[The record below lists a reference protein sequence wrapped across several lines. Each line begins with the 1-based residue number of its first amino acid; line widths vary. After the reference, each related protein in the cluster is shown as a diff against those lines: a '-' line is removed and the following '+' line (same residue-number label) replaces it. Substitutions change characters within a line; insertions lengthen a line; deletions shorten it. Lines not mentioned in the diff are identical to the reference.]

1 MALRNNRAT
10 QANRYMLFGMLFLG
24 ILVLGCVFVFLYLSY
39 TQMQLPQAQPSDAA
53 QAVDSV
59 VFIVSDSTLLE

>member
-24 ILVLGCVFVFLYLSY
+24 ILVLGCVFAFLYLSY
-39 TQMQLPQAQPSDAA
+39 TQTQRPQAQPSDAA

>member
-24 ILVLGCVFVFLYLSY
+24 ILVLGCVFAFLYLSY
-39 TQMQLPQAQPSDAA
+39 TQTQLPQAQPSDAA
-53 QAVDSV
+53 AVDSV